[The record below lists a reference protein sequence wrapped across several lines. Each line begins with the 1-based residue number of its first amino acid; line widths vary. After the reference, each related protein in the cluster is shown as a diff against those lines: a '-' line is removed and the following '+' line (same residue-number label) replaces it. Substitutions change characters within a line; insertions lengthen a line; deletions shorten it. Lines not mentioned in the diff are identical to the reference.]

1 MAKKITDLPTANTF
15 TGVESVLLTQNDQT
29 VQGSVSAIL
38 EHGLTYVAAA
48 SGDWNSSYTTVES
61 NSASWDA
68 HADISLLQT
77 TSGDWDSSYTTVE
90 SNSASWDAHTDPYD
104 DTLLQSSSSNW
115 DSSYNTVESNS
126 ASWDAHTDPYDDT
139 LLQSSSSNWDSSYTT
154 VEANSASWASHT
166 DVNVLQ
172 SASTEWDDTST
183 VVQTN
188 SSSWAAGGDVSV
200 TPQVVLA
207 NGVQI
212 LNWDHALGSTIK
224 HTLTDDVYSVNISNV
239 VNGDSGLII
248 LRQDGLGPWTF
259 SGHAFIDG
267 GAFGSQR
274 ILAGDLASVAK
285 VLPGEVITLGWFYDE
300 PDGQIYYYVSD
311 ID

>member
-15 TGVESVLLTQNDQT
+15 TGVESVLLTQDNKT

-48 SGDWNSSYTTVES
+48 SGDWDSSYTTVEV
-61 NSASWDA
+61 NSASWND

-77 TSGDWDSSYTTVE
+77 TSGDWDSSYTTVNT
-90 SNSASWDAHTDPYD
+90 NSASWDAHTDPYD
-104 DTLLQSSSSNW
+104 DTLLQSTSGDWN
-115 DSSYNTVESNS
+115 SSYNTVESNS

-212 LNWDHALGSTIK
+212 LVWDHALGSTIK
-224 HTLTDDVYSVNISNV
+224 HTLTDDVFSISISNV
-239 VNGDSGLII
+239 VDGDSGLII
-248 LRQDGLGPWTF
+248 LRQDGSGPWTYQG
-259 SGHAFIDG
+259 SGVVDDG
-267 GAFGSQR
+267 PAEQR
-274 ILAGDLASVAK
+274 ILAGDLASIAT

-300 PDGQIYYYVSD
+300 AESQIYYYVSD

>member
-1 MAKKITDLPTANTF
+1 MST
-15 TGVESVLLTQNDQT
+15 
-29 VQGSVSAIL
+29 
-38 EHGLTYVAAA
+38 
-48 SGDWNSSYTTVES
+48 
-61 NSASWDA
+61 
-68 HADISLLQT
+68 
-77 TSGDWDSSYTTVE
+77 
-90 SNSASWDAHTDPYD
+90 NSASWDAHTDPYD
-104 DTLLQSSSSNW
+104 DTLLQSTSGDWN
-115 DSSYNTVESNS
+115 
-126 ASWDAHTDPYDDT
+126 
-139 LLQSSSSNWDSSYTT
+139 SSYTT

-212 LNWDHALGSTIK
+212 LDWDHALGSTIK
-224 HTLTDDVYSVNISNV
+224 HTLTDDVYSINISNV

-259 SGHAFIDG
+259 SGHAYIDG

-311 ID
+311 ISVTSG

>member
-15 TGVESVLLTQNDQT
+15 TGVECVLLTQDNKT

-224 HTLTDDVYSVNISNV
+224 HTLTDDVYSINISNV